1 MKIIIRNSKDLYA
14 GILFIFFGVFSVAI
28 GRNYPMGTASR
39 MGPGYFPFILG
50 SILALLGFIVS
61 ARALWVG
68 SDRIKPWVF
77 RPLILVLLAVLAFA
91 ILLQRLGLVLAT
103 IALVVISC
111 LSGWEFR
118 LLEVAILS
126 LVLAALAV
134 GIFAYGLGM
143 PLNIWP
149 F

>member
-1 MKIIIRNSKDLYA
+1 MKIGIRNSKDFYA
-14 GILFIFFGVFSVAI
+14 GILFIFFGIFTAVI
-28 GRNYPMGTASR
+28 GRDYPMGTSWQ

-50 SILALLGFIVS
+50 SLLAVLGFVVS

-68 SDRIKPWVF
+68 STRIMPWLF
-77 RPLILVLLAVLAFA
+77 RPLLLVLFAVLAFA
-91 ILLQRLGLVLAT
+91 VLVERLGLVFAT

-111 LSGWEFR
+111 LAGWEFR

-126 LVLAALAV
+126 IVLAALAV
-134 GIFAYGLGM
+134 GTFVYGLGM